1 MIRNVNRIDH
11 VAGVVRAENFEAV
24 IARMS
29 ELFDTR
35 FDGPFDRPAMRAR
48 VAMSLDTGIELL
60 SPADDDPESPFNKL
74 LAAKGEHWMSV
85 VMGVREMD
93 ATCDHLARLG
103 YTPMMRKSA
112 LGGAEQYPPRLT
124 ALEQA
129 VFAPGMFGGLSLS
142 FCQSEE
148 ADYRRQES

>member
-11 VAGVVRAENFEAV
+11 VAGVVRRENFEDV

-29 ELFDTR
+29 EVFGTR

-60 SPADDDPESPFNKL
+60 SPADDDPENPFNRL
-74 LAAKGEHWMSV
+74 LAAKGEHWLSV
-85 VMGVREMD
+85 VMGVRDMD

-103 YTPMMRKSA
+103 YKPAMRKSA
-112 LGGAEQYPPRLT
+112 LGGDEKYPDRLT

-129 VFAPGMFGGLSLS
+129 VFPPGLFGGLSLS
-142 FCQSEE
+142 FCYSEE
-148 ADYRRQES
+148 AADGA

>member
-1 MIRNVNRIDH
+1 MIRNPNRIDH
-11 VAGVVRAENFEAV
+11 VAGVVRRENFEAV

-29 ELFDTR
+29 EVFGTH

-74 LAAKGEHWMSV
+74 LTAKGEHWISV
-85 VMGVREMD
+85 VMGVRDMD

-103 YTPMMRKSA
+103 YRPAMRKSA
-112 LGGAEQYPPRLT
+112 LGGSDAYPARLK

-129 VFAPGMFGGLSLS
+129 VFAPGMFGDLSLS
-142 FCQSEE
+142 FCFSEE
-148 ADYRRQES
+148 ADGGA

>member
-11 VAGVVRAENFEAV
+11 VAGVVRRENFEAV

-29 ELFDTR
+29 EVFATR
-35 FDGPFDRPAMRAR
+35 FYGPYDRPAMRAR

-74 LAAKGEHWMSV
+74 LAAKGEHWLSV
-85 VMGVREMD
+85 VMGVRDMD

-103 YTPMMRKSA
+103 YKPMMRKSA
-112 LGGAEQYPPRLT
+112 LGGSEEYPDRLT
-124 ALEQA
+124 KLEQA
-129 VFAPGMFGGLSLS
+129 LFAPGLFGDLSLS
-142 FCQSEE
+142 FCMSEE
-148 ADYRRQES
+148 ADA